1 MRARATLLATS
12 AAILTLAGCK
22 DSGLPD
28 RNLPFEEAEHRA
40 PDALVQA
47 VHPDTRPGADA
58 ADPHG
63 AMSMATRP
71 ITVGEQTFVAA
82 GTPITMD
89 AAGLSQV
96 GSVGGMSF
104 MAAPGDDAPYDRLY
118 MAHGD
123 QGFVV
128 YEPVHDATGDP
139 NARAAASAAGMES
152 GGGAAH

>member
-1 MRARATLLATS
+1 MKARATLLATS
-12 AAILTLAGCK
+12 TAILALAGCK

-28 RNLPFEEAEHRA
+28 RNLPLEEAEHRA

-47 VHPDTRPGADA
+47 VHPETRPDDGADA
-58 ADPHG
+58 HG

-71 ITVGEQTFVAA
+71 ITVGEQTFIAS
-82 GTPITMD
+82 GTPVTMD

-104 MAAPGDDAPYDRLY
+104 MAAPGDEAPYDRLY

-123 QGFVV
+123 QGVVV
-128 YEPVHDATGDP
+128 YEPLHDATGDP
-139 NARAAASAAGMES
+139 NARLETSAHGMES
-152 GGGAAH
+152 GAGSAH